1 MSTLAPLLKMAWTTF
16 RLNPLSEIL
25 YTFFFL
31 LAAATGLLL
40 GPAAIAYFWHLTPK
54 TSSSGV
60 AQILMLSQRYQ
71 GSRRTAS
78 MFWLGIILLGIS
90 LLPLFHHPFVGIPL
104 WLFISQ
110 PLGFALIVADRYD
123 LGFTVACKSTFWFLY
138 EAPAKGFLCLG
149 LGLLAFSGSL
159 LFGVGILITFPI
171 ALRTL
176 LAYLTTCSAELS
188 IAIQKGYR

>member
-16 RLNPLSEIL
+16 RLNPLAEIL

-78 MFWLGIILLGIS
+78 
-90 LLPLFHHPFVGIPL
+90 
-104 WLFISQ
+104 
-110 PLGFALIVADRYD
+110 
-123 LGFTVACKSTFWFLY
+123 
-138 EAPAKGFLCLG
+138 
-149 LGLLAFSGSL
+149 
-159 LFGVGILITFPI
+159 
-171 ALRTL
+171 
-176 LAYLTTCSAELS
+176 
-188 IAIQKGYR
+188 